1 MGLYEISYRLPY
13 VVKLDHGLDML
24 KCMIILNFV
33 KAVIT
38 MFPNIPFDI
47 VEIIGKKIHKLN
59 IGNRILERHSLNC
72 GYTGIEDYLCY
83 YKIIKLHISS
93 LEDIYDCTFNPNSSN
108 CWILERKFCQS
119 YVYSKFRRKSK
130 NY

>member
-47 VEIIGKKIHKLN
+47 VEIIGKKFIN
-59 IGNRILERHSLNC
+59 
-72 GYTGIEDYLCY
+72 
-83 YKIIKLHISS
+83 
-93 LEDIYDCTFNPNSSN
+93 
-108 CWILERKFCQS
+108 
-119 YVYSKFRRKSK
+119 
-130 NY
+130 